1 MLAGSTY
8 LKWAKMLIENRKIEG
23 RNPTKVR
30 RMLRHDN
37 SETLRALQFRDSR
50 VTKDVNEEDKDLI
63 K

>member
-1 MLAGSTY
+1 
-8 LKWAKMLIENRKIEG
+8 
-23 RNPTKVR
+23 
-30 RMLRHDN
+30 MLRHDN